1 MPLRVSVGDVGLG
14 CGLLVHAVEV
24 GAGFH
29 QFVQMIEN
37 RESAVPSLESTRI
50 AIHEASHAMIAVVQG
65 LGLAIVWAL
74 VTSALWR

>member
-1 MPLRVSVGDVGLG
+1 M
-14 CGLLVHAVEV
+14 
-24 GAGFH
+24 
-29 QFVQMIEN
+29 
-37 RESAVPSLESTRI
+37 TRI